1 MVKDLNLGVSI
12 GERIGDES
20 EQQKRSLE
28 NTLANARMAM
38 PGGIVDFDSEKQTA
52 TVQPS
57 IKERIN
63 GEWEQLPQL
72 LDVPVVFPRAGGY
85 CLTFPVKEGDACLI
99 IFSDMCIDSWWQSG
113 GIQTQLEMRRHDLSD
128 AIAILGITSVP
139 KAVKNYSEI
148 SVQLR
153 NEEQDSYFEITNEN
167 AINIKSSGAIYIE
180 SKDSITMQAPVININ

>member
-12 GERIGDES
+12 GERIGDET
-20 EQQKRSLE
+20 EQQRRSLE

-38 PGGIVDFDSEKQTA
+38 PGEIVDFDSEKQTA
-52 TVQPS
+52 TVQPAL
-57 IKERIN
+57 KERIH

-72 LDVPVVFPRAGGY
+72 PDVPVVFPRAGGY
-85 CLTFPVKEGDACLI
+85 CLTFPVKEGDECLI

-128 AIAILGITSVP
+128 AIAVLGITSVP
-139 KAVKNYSEI
+139 KAVKNYSTT

-153 NEEQDSYFEITNEN
+153 NEEQGSYFEITNEN
-167 AINIKSSGAIYIE
+167 DINIKSSSAIYIE
-180 SKDSITMQAPVININ
+180 SKDSITMKAPIINLN